1 MPTVENFTPA
11 IAWNT
16 LYGIFAIALL
26 FLIVFRVYDAIRTI
40 VVRKREKRESQM
52 PDFAD
57 KVSEKVLEK
66 LNPRL
71 DEIEKNLKKDKERL
85 DNHEH
90 MISDYQKT
98 QTNLH
103 DGMVAICKFMLV
115 LSTYGN
121 LGDSD
126 QIKEATKELTSYLA
140 EQI

>member
-1 MPTVENFTPA
+1 MPTVEGFTPDV
-11 IAWNT
+11 AWT
-16 LYGIFAIALL
+16 TIYGLFAIGLL
-26 FLIVFRVYDAIRTI
+26 FLIGFKVYDAIHTI
-40 VVRKREKRESQM
+40 VQRKREKKEAAM

-90 MISDYQKT
+90 LISDYQAT

-103 DGMVAICKFMLV
+103 EGMVAICKFMLV

-121 LGDSD
+121 LGNSE
-126 QIKEATKELTSYLA
+126 QIKDATKELTNYLA